1 MTKQYKMVKFR
12 TSSWNKLRKAFYGR
26 KKENFSDYIERLAK
40 ELIIGYGKSRGLK
53 DDRTTNKIL
62 SK

>member
-12 TSSWNKLRKAFYGR
+12 TSSWNKLRKVFYGR

-40 ELIIGYGKSRGLK
+40 ELIVGYGNSRGLK
-53 DDRTTNKIL
+53 
-62 SK
+62 